1 MRRRDFVMLAGAAL
15 AWPRPARAQHGDRL
29 RRIGVLMALP
39 PSDPSGAAEAAAL
52 EQGLQ
57 ELGWV
62 RGRNL
67 AIEYRWPGGDLERAR
82 AAAQEIVALSPD
94 VLVGRSTP
102 AIAALKALT
111 QSIPIVFVQVA
122 EPVGSGFVHS
132 LAQPGG
138 NITGF
143 TNFEASIGSK
153 WLALLKELAPGT
165 VRAGVIFNSDTAPF
179 ARSFLRSVEAA
190 APELGAHVVPLAVH
204 SAAEITEAITGLA
217 REPGGSL
224 VAIPDAFTAEH
235 RDLIIGL
242 AAKLKLPA
250 VYPSQVFAASG
261 GLMVYAVD
269 THDLFQRAAG
279 YVDRILKGAKPADL
293 PVQQPAKFAL
303 SINLKTAKALGL
315 TVPQTLLTSA
325 DEVIE

>member
-1 MRRRDFVMLAGAAL
+1 MRRRDFVMLVGAAL
-15 AWPRPARAQHGDRL
+15 AWPRPACAQHGDRM
-29 RRIGVLMALP
+29 RRVGVLMALP
-39 PSDPSGAAEAAAL
+39 TGDPSGRAEAAAL

-62 RGRNL
+62 KGRNIT
-67 AIEYRWPGGDLERAR
+67 IEYRWPGGDLEHAR

-102 AIAALKALT
+102 AIAALKAQT
-111 QSIPIVFVQVA
+111 QNIPIVFVQVA
-122 EPVGSGFVHS
+122 EPVGSGVVQC
-132 LAQPGG
+132 LAHPGG

-143 TNFEASIGSK
+143 TNFEASIGGK
-153 WLALLKELAPGT
+153 WLALLKELAPDIFHTGI
-165 VRAGVIFNSDTAPF
+165 IFNPETAPF
-179 ARSFLRSVEAA
+179 ARSFLRSAEAA
-190 APELGAHVVPLAVH
+190 STELGTRVVPLPVK
-204 SAAEITEAITGLA
+204 SAAEITDAIVGLA

-224 VAIPDAFTAEH
+224 VAIPDTFTAEH
-235 RDLIIGL
+235 RDLIVAL
-242 AAKLKLPA
+242 VAKQKLPA
-250 VYPSQVFAASG
+250 IYPSHVHTASG
-261 GLMVYAVD
+261 ALMVYAVD

-279 YVDRILKGAKPADL
+279 YVDRILKGTKPADL